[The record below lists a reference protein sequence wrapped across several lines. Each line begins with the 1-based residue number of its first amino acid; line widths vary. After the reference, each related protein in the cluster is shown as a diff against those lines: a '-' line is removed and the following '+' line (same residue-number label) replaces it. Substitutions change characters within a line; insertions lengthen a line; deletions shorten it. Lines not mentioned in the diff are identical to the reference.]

1 MPQAQRKFIAQL
13 VENEEVDEVFL
24 ASDKQLRPNRNGNLY
39 LQMRL
44 SDRTGMVNSMMWNAT
59 DKTYRSFENGDYL
72 RVQGTTQNYNG
83 SLQIIAK
90 QLEAVA
96 PSSVQES
103 DFVQV
108 SRQRR
113 EELIHQL
120 TEFIRDLENPH
131 LRSLGES
138 LLIQPDLLDDF
149 TRAPAAVKNHHAYQ
163 GGLLEHV
170 VNLMQLSRAIAPR
183 YPELNKDLLIAG
195 ALLHDIGKIR
205 EMTYDRHLGYTD
217 EGQLVGHLVIGV
229 EILNELIVAAEKLS
243 AEPFPPELAAQ
254 LKHMI
259 VSHHGQYEYG
269 SPKVPMTLEAIA
281 LHLLDNLDAKLEHF
295 SQLIHEDANSDS
307 RWTVYHPT
315 LGRKLYKSS
324 EWS

>member
-307 RWTVYHPT
+307 RWTVYHPA
-315 LGRKLYKSS
+315 LGRKIYKSS
-324 EWS
+324 EWT